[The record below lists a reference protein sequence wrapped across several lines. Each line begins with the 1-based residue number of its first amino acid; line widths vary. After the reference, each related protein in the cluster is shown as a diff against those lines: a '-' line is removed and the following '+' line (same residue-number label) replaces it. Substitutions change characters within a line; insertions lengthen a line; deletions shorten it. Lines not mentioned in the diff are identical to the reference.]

1 MYYNI
6 YITNTKEQIVM
17 ARKNYDQTFKDRIIQ
32 LHLEAGRTI
41 ISLNKEY
48 QLGSGTI
55 NNWLKTYRKSCLAD
69 SKKAEEKDSYTEILR
84 LRKELEEME
93 KENRFLKKAAAFF
106 AKEID

>member
-1 MYYNI
+1 MG
-6 YITNTKEQIVM
+6 
-17 ARKNYDQTFKDRIIQ
+17 RKNYEQTFKDRIVQ
-32 LHLEAGRTI
+32 LHLEEGRTI
-41 ISLNKEY
+41 SSLNKEY

-55 NNWLKTYRKSCLAD
+55 NNWLKVYHKACLVD
-69 SKKAEEKDSYTEILR
+69 PQKAEEKDTYAEIHR

>member
-1 MYYNI
+1 MG
-6 YITNTKEQIVM
+6 
-17 ARKNYDQTFKDRIIQ
+17 RKNYEQTFKDKIVQ
-32 LHLEAGRTI
+32 LHLGEGRTVS
-41 ISLNKEY
+41 SLNKEY

-55 NNWLKTYRKSCLAD
+55 NNWLKAYRKACLAD
-69 SKKAEEKDSYTEILR
+69 PKKAEEKDTYAEILR

>member
-1 MYYNI
+1 MG
-6 YITNTKEQIVM
+6 
-17 ARKNYDQTFKDRIIQ
+17 RKNYEQTFKDRIVQ
-32 LHLEAGRTI
+32 LHLEEARTI
-41 ISLNKEY
+41 SSLNKEY

-55 NNWLKTYRKSCLAD
+55 NNRLKVYRKACLAEPQ
-69 SKKAEEKDSYTEILR
+69 KAEEKDTYGEIHR